1 MTRASDAG
9 RVGACL
15 LAALW
20 IAAAVAACAG
30 TPPRSGAPAAAANER
45 PLELYVV
52 RRGWHVDIG
61 FAASGL
67 HAPLAAVNAR
77 LPGVRYV
84 LFGFGDR
91 RYLMTRDQGSCTGLA
106 ALWPGP
112 GLILVTGLAT
122 TPALAFSERQVIRIE
137 VTAAQ
142 ELAAE
147 AFVWRSMAGGDA
159 PVEPVATGPYDGS
172 VYFSARP
179 RYSGVYTCN
188 TWAAEALRAAGLPV
202 RSAGVVLAG
211 QIWRQAQRCQAS
223 EAGRSS
229 VDRAPCAVTTQ

>member
-1 MTRASDAG
+1 MVRESDAG
-9 RVGACL
+9 RVGTRT

-30 TPPRSGAPAAAANER
+30 TPPRSGAPGGAIAAR
-45 PLELYVV
+45 PHELYVV

-61 FAASGL
+61 FPVSGL
-67 HAPLAAVNAR
+67 HAPLAVVNAR
-77 LPGVRYV
+77 LPGARFV

-137 VTAAQ
+137 VTAAG

-147 AFVWRSMAGGDA
+147 EFVWRSMAEGDA

-172 VYFSARP
+172 VYFGARP

-188 TWAAEALRAAGLPV
+188 TWAAEVLRAAGLPV
-202 RSAGVVLAG
+202 RSSGVVLAG

-223 EAGRSS
+223 AAGGSS
-229 VDRAPCAVTTQ
+229 ADRAPCAVTIH